1 MWWIVGL
8 VVVWLLWRLA
18 TSRARREYTIKDAI
32 GRAYIANA
40 KLGREWIDT
49 PIYWEAAERFALD
62 RGIRVKR
69 YSGEPPSFSLDMRV
83 NGEDVFVLMMRDQ
96 LNGTTS
102 ISAAKKEDVFS
113 KIRERFEK

>member
-8 VVVWLLWRLA
+8 VVVWFLWRLA
-18 TSRARREYTIKDAI
+18 TGRARREHTIKDAI
-32 GRAYIANA
+32 GRAFIANT
-40 KLGREWIDT
+40 KLGRDWIDT

-62 RGIRVKR
+62 RGVEVKR
-69 YSGEPPSFSLDMRV
+69 YYNEPPSFSLDMRV

-102 ISAAKKEDVFS
+102 ISVAKKEDVFS
-113 KIRERFEK
+113 KISERLGK